1 MRKLLPFVL
10 AFVFVVVLVACG
22 ENDSTQTTL
31 NPFLTSSQS
40 PSDSTSQTGVS
51 NPSSENVAQTYVLTT
66 AADMT
71 MPTVLTTQFVAA
83 NEAVS
88 DPYSTQPVTTD
99 FNFTIPASTTV
110 PVVVTVSIPTVVTT
124 DASSSG
130 GTTKEDESKTTTKNA
145 DTTKNNAKAFS
156 LEVPERGP
164 NLESKQ
170 VICGVELGDYGP
182 FKSNSTY
189 VTVKVDGTS
198 YDNIPCKITSKINV
212 DTRQEVTFDL
222 SSISSLDSGSEV
234 SFTIPS
240 GFVVSK
246 DGKYYNRAYSNT
258 AQF

>member
-145 DTTKNNAKAFS
+145 DTTKNNAKAFAIEANDIS
-156 LEVPERGP
+156 TSGE
-164 NLESKQ
+164 K
-170 VICGVELGDYGP
+170 VICAVQLSDYGP

-198 YDNIPCKITSKINV
+198 YDNIPCKLTSKITADNC
-212 DTRQEVTFDL
+212 QEVTFDL

-240 GFVVSK
+240 GLVVSK